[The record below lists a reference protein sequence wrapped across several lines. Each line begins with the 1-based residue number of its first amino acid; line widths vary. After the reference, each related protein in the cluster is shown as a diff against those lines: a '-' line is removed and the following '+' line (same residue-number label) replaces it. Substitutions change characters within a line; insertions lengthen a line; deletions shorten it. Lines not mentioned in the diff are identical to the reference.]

1 MNTSTE
7 LNPTSIHYYKSSSGI
22 WGLLLQLFS
31 AIGGIYMIVK
41 VLDAFVHSIFGKA
54 SGYSEVDPGT
64 ELSGF

>member
-1 MNTSTE
+1 
-7 LNPTSIHYYKSSSGI
+7 
-22 WGLLLQLFS
+22 
-31 AIGGIYMIVK
+31 MIVK